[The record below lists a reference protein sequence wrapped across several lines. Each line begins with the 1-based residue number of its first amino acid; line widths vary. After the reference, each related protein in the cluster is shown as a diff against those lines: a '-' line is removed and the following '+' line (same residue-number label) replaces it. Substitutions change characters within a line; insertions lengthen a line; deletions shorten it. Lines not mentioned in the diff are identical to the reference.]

1 MHIES
6 VHENGSVLDVG
17 AQKILIITES
27 PTGKGL
33 TTALKGRDRA
43 LTFCFRKGHSTL
55 AMEQPRR
62 TGKQSSRIQLDV
74 RKEGMDQGGWF
85 HQRCWNR
92 KGSDDRRKLCETED
106 TAK

>member
-17 AQKILIITES
+17 AQKQLVITDS
-27 PTGKGL
+27 PTGK
-33 TTALKGRDRA
+33 ALKGRGRA
-43 LTFCFRKGHSTL
+43 LTLCFRKGHSTL

-85 HQRCWNR
+85 HQRRWNR
-92 KGSDDRRKLCETED
+92 KGSDDCGKLCETED